1 MARIYSKNQTI
12 YKLESSSPIP
22 SHAPCSV
29 VPLWIGSFWNFQQI
43 LAKFIIWVGIQRPR
57 SIFLAVSI
65 YNLACG
71 SRYEQLRSR
80 VKFWVDI
87 INKDFGTSYPLF
99 TFEWR
104 VYSSIKTLSIEIC
117 SRLRQLKRL
126 LAENHNKDGTI
137 CQGSTK
143 WNGFLFE
150 IPRSTW
156 VIPVKLSIF
165 GVYWNGHFTDSLTEI
180 YRKEKL
186 LYIGC
191 LHILFNLTSFSMT
204 DSGNFALRS
213 VSMTVNIYY
222 HTNGK
227 LQAPV
232 QMIRSRE
239 FQLASRWRGLRFG
252 WNILPSFRAS
262 VVPTSSSS
270 SPPVNKSRVK
280 LPSIGST
287 RAEHGRKENVQGA
300 DMGGQNEGVIT
311 NVRSRRTCVS
321 YYLNC

>member
-1 MARIYSKNQTI
+1 MSEGYIALSRHWVLKSVPGCVNWKGCWPKTITRMEQFARAPLNEMAFYLRFHEVREWFQ
-12 YKLESSSPIP
+12 L
-22 SHAPCSV
+22 
-29 VPLWIGSFWNFQQI
+29 NFQS
-43 LAKFIIWVGIQRPR
+43 LG
-57 SIFLAVSI
+57 
-65 YNLACG
+65 Y
-71 SRYEQLRSR
+71 
-80 VKFWVDI
+80 
-87 INKDFGTSYPLF
+87 
-99 TFEWR
+99 
-104 VYSSIKTLSIEIC
+104 
-117 SRLRQLKRL
+117 
-126 LAENHNKDGTI
+126 
-137 CQGSTK
+137 
-143 WNGFLFE
+143 
-150 IPRSTW
+150 
-156 VIPVKLSIF
+156 
-165 GVYWNGHFTDSLTEI
+165 YWNGHFTDSLTEI

-280 LPSIGST
+280 LPPIGST